1 MGKAVGLGSGQR
13 GRLGI
18 VLGRLSVPAGGVQTS
33 PRPRFS
39 GRRCR
44 RRRFADKVHDMPSRN
59 VTVYLADDSEP
70 IRARVTAL
78 LGACAMNVV
87 GQGDTP
93 QACIAGILATRPDVV
108 VLDVQ
113 LEGGQGLEVLRAVR
127 PVAPRIAFVV
137 FSNNSGPAYR
147 KRYLAAG
154 AVGFLDKTAEFDQL
168 AQAVSNAPQLTS
180 H

>member
-1 MGKAVGLGSGQR
+1 M
-13 GRLGI
+13 
-18 VLGRLSVPAGGVQTS
+18 
-33 PRPRFS
+33 
-39 GRRCR
+39 
-44 RRRFADKVHDMPSRN
+44 
-59 VTVYLADDSEP
+59 
-70 IRARVTAL
+70 
-78 LGACAMNVV
+78 LGACAMNIV
-87 GQGDTP
+87 GEAETP
-93 QACIAGILATRPDVV
+93 QACIDGILATQPDVV

-127 PVAPRIAFVV
+127 PVAPDIAFVV

-168 AQAVSNAPQLTS
+168 AQAVSNAPRQIS